1 MITDH
6 NSWVEAVVL
15 STEHPLLAPLDQ
27 EDLLVLL
34 RIAQCHTVTNDPPR
48 LARLRE
54 LGWLDDDNQPSW
66 PPGTQRGPHD
76 E

>member
-1 MITDH
+1 MLTDH
-6 NSWVEAVVL
+6 SAWAEAVVL
-15 STEHPLLAPLDQ
+15 AAEQPGLVPLDQ
-27 EDLLVLL
+27 GDMLALL
-34 RIAQCHTVTNDPPR
+34 RIAQCHVAPDDPPR
-48 LARLRE
+48 LARLRD